1 MTYQAIRPAEFP
13 WFRYDGYTFSL
24 GLARTLPD
32 GRTEA
37 VLSGHSASEYDPEAG
52 RIVVKGGMKDQVRT
66 AYAKIA
72 AILGAVGLGF
82 ADVTRVVENFSA
94 AGLADYVDAEAVRR
108 EVFGEH
114 LPPASTVVV
123 DALLRRDARVEI
135 EVRAVTGG
143 GGATPIADRIL
154 RVSPEGEVY
163 VPTALPLGPSGE
175 KPVDQYRRC
184 VENAAGWLE
193 KAGLGLGAV
202 VAVRET
208 VSADVL
214 PGEVDEMRRLRRE
227 LLGPDG
233 LPPASSTVVVAG
245 LGGHAQVTLDVV
257 ASVHPPRA
265 VFPDGWGHL
274 REMGW
279 TPAIRAGDMLFL
291 SGFDGRDPATGEA
304 APRDDVV
311 AQAEAAYRAVRTVL
325 AAEGLGP
332 EALCETVE
340 YVTTAGLPAYRG
352 VAGVR
357 QRLLRGDADRDP
369 VWPASTGLVCAE
381 LPRPGARF
389 LVLPTAVA
397 G

>member
-1 MTYQAIRPAEFP
+1 MTYEPIRPAEFP

-24 GLARTLPD
+24 GLARRLPD

-52 RIVVKGGMKDQVRT
+52 RIVVKGGMKEQVRT

-72 AILGAVGLGF
+72 AILGAAGLGF
-82 ADVTRVVENFSA
+82 ADVTRVVENFTA
-94 AGLADYVDAEAVRR
+94 AGLADYVEAEAVRR

-114 LPPASTVVV
+114 LPPVSTVVV
-123 DALLRRDARVEI
+123 DALLRRDALVEI

-143 GGATPIADRIL
+143 GGRTPLDDRIL
-154 RVSPEGEVY
+154 RVCPGGEVY
-163 VPTALPLGPSGE
+163 VPTSLPLGPPGE

-184 VENAAGWLE
+184 VEHAADWLR
-193 KAGLGLGAV
+193 KAGLGLGSV
-202 VAVRET
+202 VALRENL
-208 VSADVL
+208 SSDVL
-214 PGEVDEMRRLRRE
+214 PGEIDEMRRMRRE
-227 LLGPDG
+227 LLGVGG
-233 LPPASSTVVVAG
+233 LPPASSTVVVGG
-245 LGGHAQVTLDVV
+245 LGRHAHVTLDVV
-257 ASVHPPRA
+257 ASVHPSRA

-279 TPAIRAGDMLFL
+279 TPAMRAGDSLFL

-304 APRDDVV
+304 APEDDVV
-311 AQAEAAYRAVRTVL
+311 AQAEAAYRAVFAVL
-325 AAEGLGP
+325 AADGLGP

-357 QRLLRGDADRDP
+357 ERLLRGARPDP
-369 VWPASTGLVCAE
+369 AWPASTGLVCAE

-389 LVLPTAVA
+389 LVLPSAVA